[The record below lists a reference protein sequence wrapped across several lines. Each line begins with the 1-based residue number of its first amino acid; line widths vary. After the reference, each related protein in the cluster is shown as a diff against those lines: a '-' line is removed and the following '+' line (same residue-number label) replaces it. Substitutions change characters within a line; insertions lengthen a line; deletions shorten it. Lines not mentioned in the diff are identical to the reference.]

1 MLGGLSGPEQGDFLS
16 PRPGLRF
23 PGPEAQ
29 YGCLAK
35 SQQPLDLGTG
45 AMASAAWAWSDQ

>member
-1 MLGGLSGPEQGDFLS
+1 MLGGLLGPERGDFLS
-16 PRPGLRF
+16 PRPGIRF

-35 SQQPLDLGTG
+35 SQQPSDPGPG
-45 AMASAAWAWSDQ
+45 AMASAASVWSDQ